1 MNAAATLTA
10 TSLLEVA
17 DLRKHFPVKRG
28 LLARTVGEVRAVD
41 GVSFTLDYGE
51 TLALVGE
58 SGCGKTTTGRLVLG
72 LEEPTEGVVRF
83 QGTDLAE
90 LDAKSRRATR
100 RHLQLVFQ
108 DPFGSLDPRMTAGQ
122 AVLEGLVVN
131 GLAPRATRAARAREL
146 LERVGLSASD
156 VSKFPHQFSGGQRQ
170 RIGIARAL
178 ATDPSVVVCDEPVS
192 ALDVSVQAQIL
203 NLLRDL
209 QEQSRVSYL
218 FISHDLNVVRYISD
232 RIAVM
237 YLGEIVETA
246 PKTEFFAEPLHPY
259 SKALMSAIPTAVPGA
274 RRERIVLQGEP
285 PSPASPPPGCR
296 FHTRCPWVMDVCRD
310 VAPEPVEVAK
320 GRTVACHLYGGA

>member
-1 MNAAATLTA
+1 VTTTEV
-10 TSLLEVA
+10 TSLLAVD
-17 DLRKHFPVKRG
+17 DLRKVFPIRRG
-28 LLARTVGEVRAVD
+28 LLGRTVGEVRAVD

-72 LEEPTEGVVRF
+72 LETPTEGHVRF
-83 QGTDLAE
+83 QGEDLSQLGSKE
-90 LDAKSRRATR
+90 RRAAR

-122 AVLEGLVVN
+122 AVIEGLVVN
-131 GLAPRATRAARAREL
+131 GLAARVTRAARAREL
-146 LERVGLSASD
+146 LERVGLSAHD
-156 VSKFPHQFSGGQRQ
+156 ASKFPHQFSGGQRQ

-209 QEQSRVSYL
+209 QEESRVSYL
-218 FISHDLNVVRYISD
+218 FISHDLNVVRYVSH

-237 YLGEIVETA
+237 YLGEIVESA
-246 PKTEFFAEPLHPY
+246 PKREFFTEPLHPY
-259 SKALMSAIPTAVPGA
+259 SKALMSAVPTATPGA

-296 FHTRCPWVMDVCRD
+296 FHTRCPWVMDVCRSQAPVLTE
-310 VAPEPVEVAK
+310 VAP
-320 GRTVACHLYGGA
+320 GRSVACHLYGGA

>member
-1 MNAAATLTA
+1 MTTTEA
-10 TSLLEVA
+10 TSLLAVD
-17 DLRKHFPVKRG
+17 DLRKAFPIRRG
-28 LLARTVGEVRAVD
+28 LLGRTVGEVRAVD
-41 GVSFTLDYGE
+41 GVSFTLDHGE

-72 LEEPTEGVVRF
+72 LETPTSGRVRF
-83 QGTDLAE
+83 RGDDLSHLGSKE
-90 LDAKSRRATR
+90 RRAAR

-146 LERVGLSASD
+146 LERVGLSAHD
-156 VSKFPHQFSGGQRQ
+156 TSKFPHQFSGGQRQ

-209 QEQSRVSYL
+209 QEESRVSYL
-218 FISHDLNVVRYISD
+218 FISHDLNVVRYVSH

-237 YLGEIVETA
+237 YLGEIVESA
-246 PKTEFFAEPLHPY
+246 PKREFFAEPLHPY
-259 SKALMSAIPTAVPGA
+259 SKSLMSAVPTATPGA
-274 RRERIVLQGEP
+274 RVERIVLQGEP
-285 PSPASPPPGCR
+285 PSPASPPSGCR
-296 FHTRCPWVMDVCRD
+296 FHTRCPWVMDVCRSQAPSLTE
-310 VAPEPVEVAK
+310 VAP
-320 GRTVACHLYGGA
+320 GRSVACHLYGGT

>member
-1 MNAAATLTA
+1 MTSTEA
-10 TSLLEVA
+10 TSLLAVD
-17 DLRKHFPVKRG
+17 DLRKAFPIRRG
-28 LLARTVGEVRAVD
+28 LLGRTVGEVRAVD
-41 GVSFTLDYGE
+41 GVSFTLDHGE

-72 LEEPTEGVVRF
+72 LETPTGGQVRF
-83 QGTDLAE
+83 QGDDLSHLGSKE
-90 LDAKSRRATR
+90 RRAAR

-146 LERVGLSASD
+146 LERVGLSAHD
-156 VSKFPHQFSGGQRQ
+156 TSKFPHQFSGGQRQ

-209 QEQSRVSYL
+209 QEESRVSYL
-218 FISHDLNVVRYISD
+218 FISHDLNVVRYVSH

-237 YLGEIVETA
+237 YLGEIVESA
-246 PKTEFFAEPLHPY
+246 PKREFFAEPLHPY
-259 SKALMSAIPTAVPGA
+259 SKALMSAVPTATPGA
-274 RRERIVLQGEP
+274 RGERIVLQGEP

-296 FHTRCPWVMDVCRD
+296 FHTRCPWVMDVCRSQAPALTE
-310 VAPEPVEVAK
+310 VAP
-320 GRTVACHLYGGA
+320 GRSVACHLYGGT